1 MNTKYISL
9 SEDHVQFHKDGSIA
23 HHPLDGPYNKG
34 KGAGLLAFQ
43 PRRISNYVLFND
55 VRVFNVIID
64 GSNAIADDDRDS
76 WADPI
81 RSEIL
86 IRLQNNNWRW
96 CISAA
101 CDAPSLLNYDKATSQ
116 NEYWLEQ
123 YIINNNVPHAI
134 IQSDTIYGTVM
145 NRLFFE
151 VGRQETDKLII
162 NCFRCAHPGHTI
174 QGYLLPP
181 KGIDLLKGWGL
192 LPHDESTFRS
202 VIETCS
208 IIFYTFPAEHNNFA
222 FVTNKHDYANLEQML
237 RMRSLEERAKQIIEK
252 MRNGSVN
259 KE

>member
-1 MNTKYISL
+1 MHNKYIRL
-9 SEDHVQFHKDGSIA
+9 IEDTIQFRKDGSVA

-34 KGAGLLAFQ
+34 KGAGLLTFQ
-43 PRRISNYVLFND
+43 PRQISNYDLFND
-55 VRVFNVIID
+55 VRVFNVLID
-64 GSNAIADDDRDS
+64 GNNVIDDDDRDS

-86 IRLQNNNWRW
+86 RRLQKNNWRW

-101 CDAPSLLNYDKATSQ
+101 CDAPSLLTHDRSTSQ

-123 YIINNNVPHAI
+123 YIISNHVPYAI

-151 VGRQETDKLII
+151 VEQQEMENLII

-181 KGIDLLKGWGL
+181 TGIDRVKSWSL
-192 LPHDESTFRS
+192 LPHDEATFRY
-202 VIETCS
+202 VVDTCS

-222 FVTNKHDYANLEQML
+222 FITNKYDYVKVEHML
-237 RMRSLEERAKQIIEK
+237 KIRSLERWAKQIIDRE
-252 MRNGSVN
+252 VDQ
-259 KE
+259 